1 MAHYQIILAYDGT
14 TFQGYQRQKSVR
26 TVQGEVEAA
35 LRHLNW
41 TASAITSAGR
51 TDTGAHAS
59 GQVIAFELDWSHSEN
74 ELGRALNAILPE
86 DVAVRSVKLAAAGF
100 HPRYSATARTYQYH
114 IYCQVDRHPLLE
126 RYAWRVWPE
135 ANLDLL
141 QSAARMLVGKH
152 DFSAFGKPPHAG
164 GSTWRVVYGAC
175 WQPEAEGL
183 RFEVSANAF
192 LYHMVRR
199 MVYLQVLVAQ
209 NQLSLDGLA
218 ALVQGGSA
226 AHSQTPGIAPAHG
239 LVLVDVLYGEKRE
252 LK

>member
-1 MAHYQIILAYDGT
+1 
-14 TFQGYQRQKSVR
+14 
-26 TVQGEVEAA
+26 VEAA

-41 TASAITSAGR
+41 AGASITSAGR

-59 GQVIAFELDWSHSEN
+59 GQVIAFDLDWAHLDE

-86 DVAVRSVKLAAAGF
+86 DVAVRSVMQAPEGF

-126 RYAWRVWPE
+126 RFAWRVWPE

-141 QSAARMLVGKH
+141 QAAAQTLVGRY

-164 GSTWRVVYGAC
+164 DSTLRVVYSAC
-175 WQPEAEGL
+175 WQPEASGL

-199 MVYLQVLVAQ
+199 MVFLQILVAQ
-209 NQLSLDGLA
+209 NQLNLDDLN
-218 ALVQGGSA
+218 ALVQAGGA
-226 AHSQTPGIAPAHG
+226 AQSQAPGIAPAHG
-239 LVLVDVLYGEKRE
+239 LVLVDVQYGEKRE